1 MAARTKPLPLKTL
14 LGASALAAG
23 FALAPLAGGVA
34 HAQSAQSQANGA
46 PSAGMAMK
54 GTSQSAHIPPQEMT
68 KAGHALKDVL
78 KINHEYGAKLSQ
90 AKNKQEKQQIVST
103 ARSKAKQAIQND
115 GLTIGQYNQ
124 VLAEARQNPKVREKL
139 LAAADIHGQ
148 AK

>member
-1 MAARTKPLPLKTL
+1 MAVRTKPSPLKTL
-14 LGASALAAG
+14 LGASALAVG

-34 HAQSAQSQANGA
+34 HAQSAQSQANG
-46 PSAGMAMK
+46 SSSSGMAMN
-54 GTSQSAHIPPQEMT
+54 GASQSAHIPSPEMT

-90 AKNKQEKQQIVST
+90 AKSKQAKQQIVST

-115 GLTIGQYNQ
+115 GLTVGQYNQ
-124 VLAEARQNPKVREKL
+124 VLAAARQNPKVREKL
-139 LAAADIHGQ
+139 LAAANIRGK